1 MKKKEKVSPSTKKRV
16 VKRPPMPIAE
26 PFVVPPAAP
35 VDQISTFKL
44 DSQFAKDAVDQS
56 FNEQN
61 EFIPPI
67 NPPEW
72 NYFGMDGY
80 FIIGLAVVIAA
91 ILIFIITHPHMM
103 S

>member
-1 MKKKEKVSPSTKKRV
+1 MKKKVKVSPSTKKRV
-16 VKRPPMPIAE
+16 VKRRAMPPMPVAE

-35 VDQISTFKL
+35 V